1 MLLHFIII
9 VPYLVIVKVVICPII
24 NSIFDFIIGS
34 FIEWIISKF
43 QFTTK
48 CNDLRLKYKATQLD
62 VSMITIIKSTFK
74 PFITMQLGLHPS
86 FNSWYHC
93 HCSILSISYIISHN
107 KENIV
112 YVEKSI
118 QLRNKDDF
126 SSVNF
131 FIFQL
136 NVCRLNQWFEC

>member
-43 QFTTK
+43 QFTTI
-48 CNDLRLKYKATQLD
+48 RLKYKATQLD